1 MPAPDDADRRATGH
15 AVHLDETDRELLLL
29 LAENARLSVRE
40 LARRVQMSPGAI
52 ADRITR
58 LEDQGVIRGY
68 HTLIDP
74 AALGYGLEAIVALQV
89 EQGPSMELMLDRV
102 MAVPEVEAAQVVT
115 GPWDLVLRIR
125 VRDHQHMRAVVFDKI
140 WKIPGFRHSETMVS
154 YETRDRPGGWNV
166 ALALEQAVS
175 AAQAPPCGP
184 TTVSGS

>member
-1 MPAPDDADRRATGH
+1 
-15 AVHLDETDRELLLL
+15 
-29 LAENARLSVRE
+29 
-40 LARRVQMSPGAI
+40 MSEPQPEPKPKPKKKKIVGMNNLGT
-52 ADRITR
+52 RI
-58 LEDQGVIRGY
+58 V
-68 HTLIDP
+68 
-74 AALGYGLEAIVALQV
+74 
-89 EQGPSMELMLDRV
+89 
-102 MAVPEVEAAQVVT
+102 VVT

-184 TTVSGS
+184 PTVSGS